1 MSSIVR
7 GTANWGKS
15 TAYLSLRRDLSRGTN
30 QDDVQSTHDQ
40 ENSHE
45 PYQEKYY
52 IALEPVFCFFT
63 TGKLSPSSAVVGS
76 ADVPVL
82 TFFIRFAPPRVRLD
96 SGVGV
101 DGPASASSAVVSTG
115 VGIMLSGLRLCLS
128 WVADE
133 ELGVELALKKKK
145 KSTPYLGRFREA
157 FPCPLVLSK
166 YH

>member
-7 GTANWGKS
+7 GMANWGKS

-30 QDDVQSTHDQ
+30 QDDVQSTHD
-40 ENSHE
+40 
-45 PYQEKYY
+45 QEKYY

-133 ELGVELALKKKK
+133 ELGAELALKKKK